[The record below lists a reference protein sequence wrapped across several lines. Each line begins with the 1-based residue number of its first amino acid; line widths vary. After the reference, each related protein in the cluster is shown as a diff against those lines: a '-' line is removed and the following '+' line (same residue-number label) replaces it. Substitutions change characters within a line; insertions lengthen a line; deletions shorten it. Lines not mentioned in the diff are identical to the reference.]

1 MMVQESQKGS
11 QKREQY
17 YEYFYRICAEI
28 DEFIDQKNGPLSHT
42 KKDEIFRLMVEKT
55 ISPFVYWKPEHIDS
69 EKLPPLTMEQ
79 INKLDALTKNFK
91 LKEENGRY
99 TTTYSLESE
108 RFTKLQTHMVEMGF
122 RYDMETKSF
131 SREAVR

>member
-17 YEYFYRICAEI
+17 YEYFYRICTEI

-55 ISPFVYWKPEHIDS
+55 VSPFVYWKPEHIDS

-79 INKLDALTKNFK
+79 INKLDAACRKYKLEEEEGRYKITHVLGPEEYTH
-91 LKEENGRY
+91 LKEIM
-99 TTTYSLESE
+99 T
-108 RFTKLQTHMVEMGF
+108 EMGF
-122 RYDMETKSF
+122 SYVDKKTF
-131 SREAVR
+131 SRGVKQ